1 MSASQNKKK
10 TLSLGLALIPV
21 ISMLLLLI
29 IGYGIMG
36 LRIEPLLLCSAAVA
50 AGIAWWQGYCWED
63 IINSVVDK
71 LAKAMPVIMILICVG
86 GLIGTWMF
94 SGTIPYMVY
103 WGLKLISPEYIL
115 IAAFFLTSV
124 VSVCTGTSWGS
135 AGTVGVALMGVAAGL
150 DVSLAAAAGAVVSGA
165 YFGDKISPLS
175 DSTNFA
181 AIVADTTLFEH
192 IQHLL
197 WTTLPSFLLA
207 AVVYLIAGHSNM
219 LGEVATPQR
228 VTDIIHSL
236 ESLYHFNIVLILP
249 PVIVLWGAIRK
260 KPVIPLMLSAC
271 VLALFLGVIMQGLSI
286 KQGLDAFID
295 GFDIAMFPQ
304 GAEGV
309 VADVP
314 RLLNRGGMF
323 SMMGTILLVFCAFS
337 FAGALTLTGA
347 LTIII
352 NRLLTI
358 IHSVGQLIAATI
370 GTTILV
376 TGATSDGKLA
386 LLVPAELFKD
396 AYRRMGLD
404 TKNLSRTIEDAGTV
418 IEPLLPWTSAG
429 VYMATTLGVST
440 LDLLPWAIQCYAA
453 IFFALIY
460 GFSGIGIARTASASE
475 KSPLL
480 CEAYDVTLISDEI
493 WADLLLP
500 GETFTSVLHLGER
513 WHKRVISATAASK
526 TFGLSSLRISNFLIP
541 DPTLRQRFLSRL
553 DAHGLDVFNA
563 LSVQAATTA
572 WNESRQWLD
581 SLLDYLAENRRWFV
595 EQATEHL
602 PWARIVPAQGTYL
615 LWMDCKK
622 LGLDDEQLKW
632 VMADVA
638 GIAPSMGSGFGPAGS
653 GFIRLNLGCPR
664 TYLEMA
670 IDGLKRISVKTIK
683 GIPTGG

>member
-1 MSASQNKKK
+1 MNASQKQKK
-10 TLSLGLALIPV
+10 TLSFGLATVPILA
-21 ISMLLLLI
+21 MLMLLI

-50 AGIAWWQGYCWED
+50 AVLALWQGFTWEE
-63 IINSVVDK
+63 IISSVVDK

-86 GLIGTWMF
+86 ALIGTWMF

-197 WTTLPSFLLA
+197 WTTIPSFLLA
-207 AVVYLIAGHSNM
+207 AAVYLIAGHSNM

-228 VTDIIHSL
+228 VTDIVNAL
-236 ESLYHFNIVLILP
+236 ESLYRFNIVLILP
-249 PVIVLWGAIRK
+249 PVIVLWGAVRK
-260 KPVIPLMLSAC
+260 KPVIPLMLGAC
-271 VLALFLGVIMQGLSI
+271 VLALILGVVMQGLSL

-295 GFDIAMFPQ
+295 GFNISMFPQ
-304 GAEGV
+304 GSEGII
-309 VADVP
+309 ADVP

-323 SMMGTILLVFCAFS
+323 SMMSTILLVFCAFS

-347 LTIII
+347 LNIII
-352 NRLLTI
+352 NRLLTV
-358 IHSVGQLIAATI
+358 IHSDGQLIAATI

-440 LDLLPWAIQCYAA
+440 LDLLPWAVQCYAA
-453 IFFALIY
+453 IFFALFF
-460 GFSGIGIARTASASE
+460 GFTGIGIAKT
-475 KSPLL
+475 SP
-480 CEAYDVTLISDEI
+480 A
-493 WADLLLP
+493 
-500 GETFTSVLHLGER
+500 
-513 WHKRVISATAASK
+513 
-526 TFGLSSLRISNFLIP
+526 
-541 DPTLRQRFLSRL
+541 
-553 DAHGLDVFNA
+553 
-563 LSVQAATTA
+563 
-572 WNESRQWLD
+572 
-581 SLLDYLAENRRWFV
+581 AENATNML
-595 EQATEHL
+595 ATEQEGK
-602 PWARIVPAQGTYL
+602 P
-615 LWMDCKK
+615 
-622 LGLDDEQLKW
+622 
-632 VMADVA
+632 
-638 GIAPSMGSGFGPAGS
+638 
-653 GFIRLNLGCPR
+653 
-664 TYLEMA
+664 
-670 IDGLKRISVKTIK
+670 DGL
-683 GIPTGG
+683 

>member
-1 MSASQNKKK
+1 
-10 TLSLGLALIPV
+10 
-21 ISMLLLLI
+21 
-29 IGYGIMG
+29 
-36 LRIEPLLLCSAAVA
+36 
-50 AGIAWWQGYCWED
+50 
-63 IINSVVDK
+63 
-71 LAKAMPVIMILICVG
+71 
-86 GLIGTWMF
+86 
-94 SGTIPYMVY
+94 
-103 WGLKLISPEYIL
+103 
-115 IAAFFLTSV
+115 
-124 VSVCTGTSWGS
+124 
-135 AGTVGVALMGVAAGL
+135 
-150 DVSLAAAAGAVVSGA
+150 
-165 YFGDKISPLS
+165 
-175 DSTNFA
+175 
-181 AIVADTTLFEH
+181 
-192 IQHLL
+192 
-197 WTTLPSFLLA
+197 
-207 AVVYLIAGHSNM
+207 
-219 LGEVATPQR
+219 
-228 VTDIIHSL
+228 
-236 ESLYHFNIVLILP
+236 
-249 PVIVLWGAIRK
+249 
-260 KPVIPLMLSAC
+260 SAC

-475 KSPLL
+475 KSPQSS
-480 CEAYDVTLISDEI
+480 VTE
-493 WADLLLP
+493 
-500 GETFTSVLHLGER
+500 
-513 WHKRVISATAASK
+513 
-526 TFGLSSLRISNFLIP
+526 
-541 DPTLRQRFLSRL
+541 
-553 DAHGLDVFNA
+553 
-563 LSVQAATTA
+563 
-572 WNESRQWLD
+572 
-581 SLLDYLAENRRWFV
+581 
-595 EQATEHL
+595 
-602 PWARIVPAQGTYL
+602 
-615 LWMDCKK
+615 
-622 LGLDDEQLKW
+622 
-632 VMADVA
+632 
-638 GIAPSMGSGFGPAGS
+638 
-653 GFIRLNLGCPR
+653 
-664 TYLEMA
+664 
-670 IDGLKRISVKTIK
+670 
-683 GIPTGG
+683 

>member
-1 MSASQNKKK
+1 MSASENKKK
-10 TLSLGLALIPV
+10 TLSFGLALIP
-21 ISMLLLLI
+21 IIAMLLLLI
-29 IGYGIMG
+29 VGYGVMG

-50 AGIAWWQGYCWED
+50 AALAWWQGYCWED

-135 AGTVGVALMGVAAGL
+135 AGTVGVALMGVASGL

-192 IQHLL
+192 IQHLM
-197 WTTLPSFLLA
+197 WTTIPTFILA
-207 AVVYLIAGHSNM
+207 AVVYLVAGHSSM
-219 LGEVATPQR
+219 IGDVATPQR
-228 VTDIIHSL
+228 VTDIVNSL
-236 ESLYHFNIVLILP
+236 ESLYHFNIILILP

-271 VLALFLGVIMQGLSI
+271 VLALILGVVMQGLSV

-295 GFDIAMFPQ
+295 GFNLSMFPQ
-304 GAEGV
+304 GTEGV
-309 VADVP
+309 IADVP

-323 SMMGTILLVFCAFS
+323 SMMSTILLVFCAFS
-337 FAGALTLTGA
+337 FAGALT
-347 LTIII
+347 III
-352 NRLLTI
+352 NRLLTVI
-358 IHSVGQLIAATI
+358 KSVGQLIAATVA
-370 GTTILV
+370 TTILV

-404 TKNLSRTIEDAGTV
+404 NKNLSRTIEDAGTV

-440 LDLLPWAIQCYAA
+440 LDLLPWAVQCYAA
-453 IFFALIY
+453 IFFALFY
-460 GFSGIGIARTASASE
+460 GFTGIGIARTAA
-475 KSPLL
+475 
-480 CEAYDVTLISDEI
+480 
-493 WADLLLP
+493 
-500 GETFTSVLHLGER
+500 
-513 WHKRVISATAASK
+513 
-526 TFGLSSLRISNFLIP
+526 
-541 DPTLRQRFLSRL
+541 PT
-553 DAHGLDVFNA
+553 
-563 LSVQAATTA
+563 
-572 WNESRQWLD
+572 
-581 SLLDYLAENRRWFV
+581 
-595 EQATEHL
+595 EQAQKSAVTE
-602 PWARIVPAQGTYL
+602 
-615 LWMDCKK
+615 
-622 LGLDDEQLKW
+622 
-632 VMADVA
+632 
-638 GIAPSMGSGFGPAGS
+638 
-653 GFIRLNLGCPR
+653 
-664 TYLEMA
+664 
-670 IDGLKRISVKTIK
+670 
-683 GIPTGG
+683 

>member
-103 WGLKLISPEYIL
+103 CGLKLISPEYIL

-150 DVSLAAAAGAVVSGA
+150 DVS
-165 YFGDKISPLS
+165 
-175 DSTNFA
+175 
-181 AIVADTTLFEH
+181 LFEH

-475 KSPLL
+475 KSPQSS
-480 CEAYDVTLISDEI
+480 VTE
-493 WADLLLP
+493 
-500 GETFTSVLHLGER
+500 
-513 WHKRVISATAASK
+513 
-526 TFGLSSLRISNFLIP
+526 
-541 DPTLRQRFLSRL
+541 
-553 DAHGLDVFNA
+553 
-563 LSVQAATTA
+563 
-572 WNESRQWLD
+572 
-581 SLLDYLAENRRWFV
+581 
-595 EQATEHL
+595 
-602 PWARIVPAQGTYL
+602 
-615 LWMDCKK
+615 
-622 LGLDDEQLKW
+622 
-632 VMADVA
+632 
-638 GIAPSMGSGFGPAGS
+638 
-653 GFIRLNLGCPR
+653 
-664 TYLEMA
+664 
-670 IDGLKRISVKTIK
+670 
-683 GIPTGG
+683 

>member
-236 ESLYHFNIVLILP
+236 ESLYHFNIVLI
-249 PVIVLWGAIRK
+249 
-260 KPVIPLMLSAC
+260 
-271 VLALFLGVIMQGLSI
+271 
-286 KQGLDAFID
+286 D

-460 GFSGIGIARTASASE
+460 GFSGIGIARTAPASE
-475 KSPLL
+475 KSPQSS
-480 CEAYDVTLISDEI
+480 VTE
-493 WADLLLP
+493 
-500 GETFTSVLHLGER
+500 
-513 WHKRVISATAASK
+513 
-526 TFGLSSLRISNFLIP
+526 
-541 DPTLRQRFLSRL
+541 
-553 DAHGLDVFNA
+553 
-563 LSVQAATTA
+563 
-572 WNESRQWLD
+572 
-581 SLLDYLAENRRWFV
+581 
-595 EQATEHL
+595 
-602 PWARIVPAQGTYL
+602 
-615 LWMDCKK
+615 
-622 LGLDDEQLKW
+622 
-632 VMADVA
+632 
-638 GIAPSMGSGFGPAGS
+638 
-653 GFIRLNLGCPR
+653 
-664 TYLEMA
+664 
-670 IDGLKRISVKTIK
+670 
-683 GIPTGG
+683 

>member
-135 AGTVGVALMGVAAGL
+135 AGTVGVALMG
-150 DVSLAAAAGAVVSGA
+150 
-165 YFGDKISPLS
+165 
-175 DSTNFA
+175 
-181 AIVADTTLFEH
+181 
-192 IQHLL
+192 
-197 WTTLPSFLLA
+197 
-207 AVVYLIAGHSNM
+207 
-219 LGEVATPQR
+219 
-228 VTDIIHSL
+228 
-236 ESLYHFNIVLILP
+236 
-249 PVIVLWGAIRK
+249 
-260 KPVIPLMLSAC
+260 
-271 VLALFLGVIMQGLSI
+271 
-286 KQGLDAFID
+286 
-295 GFDIAMFPQ
+295 
-304 GAEGV
+304 
-309 VADVP
+309 
-314 RLLNRGGMF
+314 
-323 SMMGTILLVFCAFS
+323 

-370 GTTILV
+370 GTIILV

-475 KSPLL
+475 KSPQ
-480 CEAYDVTLISDEI
+480 
-493 WADLLLP
+493 
-500 GETFTSVLHLGER
+500 TSVT
-513 WHKRVISATAASK
+513 K
-526 TFGLSSLRISNFLIP
+526 
-541 DPTLRQRFLSRL
+541 
-553 DAHGLDVFNA
+553 
-563 LSVQAATTA
+563 
-572 WNESRQWLD
+572 
-581 SLLDYLAENRRWFV
+581 
-595 EQATEHL
+595 
-602 PWARIVPAQGTYL
+602 
-615 LWMDCKK
+615 
-622 LGLDDEQLKW
+622 
-632 VMADVA
+632 
-638 GIAPSMGSGFGPAGS
+638 
-653 GFIRLNLGCPR
+653 
-664 TYLEMA
+664 
-670 IDGLKRISVKTIK
+670 
-683 GIPTGG
+683 

>member
-358 IHSVGQLIAATI
+358 IHSVGQLITATI

-460 GFSGIGIARTASASE
+460 GFSGIGIARTAPASE
-475 KSPLL
+475 KSPQSS
-480 CEAYDVTLISDEI
+480 VTE
-493 WADLLLP
+493 
-500 GETFTSVLHLGER
+500 
-513 WHKRVISATAASK
+513 
-526 TFGLSSLRISNFLIP
+526 
-541 DPTLRQRFLSRL
+541 
-553 DAHGLDVFNA
+553 
-563 LSVQAATTA
+563 
-572 WNESRQWLD
+572 
-581 SLLDYLAENRRWFV
+581 
-595 EQATEHL
+595 
-602 PWARIVPAQGTYL
+602 
-615 LWMDCKK
+615 
-622 LGLDDEQLKW
+622 
-632 VMADVA
+632 
-638 GIAPSMGSGFGPAGS
+638 
-653 GFIRLNLGCPR
+653 
-664 TYLEMA
+664 
-670 IDGLKRISVKTIK
+670 
-683 GIPTGG
+683 

>member
-1 MSASQNKKK
+1 M
-10 TLSLGLALIPV
+10 
-21 ISMLLLLI
+21 
-29 IGYGIMG
+29 
-36 LRIEPLLLCSAAVA
+36 
-50 AGIAWWQGYCWED
+50 
-63 IINSVVDK
+63 
-71 LAKAMPVIMILICVG
+71 
-86 GLIGTWMF
+86 
-94 SGTIPYMVY
+94 
-103 WGLKLISPEYIL
+103 
-115 IAAFFLTSV
+115 
-124 VSVCTGTSWGS
+124 
-135 AGTVGVALMGVAAGL
+135 
-150 DVSLAAAAGAVVSGA
+150 
-165 YFGDKISPLS
+165 
-175 DSTNFA
+175 
-181 AIVADTTLFEH
+181 
-192 IQHLL
+192 
-197 WTTLPSFLLA
+197 
-207 AVVYLIAGHSNM
+207 
-219 LGEVATPQR
+219 
-228 VTDIIHSL
+228 

-475 KSPLL
+475 KSPQSS
-480 CEAYDVTLISDEI
+480 VTE
-493 WADLLLP
+493 
-500 GETFTSVLHLGER
+500 
-513 WHKRVISATAASK
+513 
-526 TFGLSSLRISNFLIP
+526 
-541 DPTLRQRFLSRL
+541 
-553 DAHGLDVFNA
+553 
-563 LSVQAATTA
+563 
-572 WNESRQWLD
+572 
-581 SLLDYLAENRRWFV
+581 
-595 EQATEHL
+595 
-602 PWARIVPAQGTYL
+602 
-615 LWMDCKK
+615 
-622 LGLDDEQLKW
+622 
-632 VMADVA
+632 
-638 GIAPSMGSGFGPAGS
+638 
-653 GFIRLNLGCPR
+653 
-664 TYLEMA
+664 
-670 IDGLKRISVKTIK
+670 
-683 GIPTGG
+683 

>member
-1 MSASQNKKK
+1 MNAMQHTTKK
-10 TLSLGLALIPV
+10 TLSFGLALVPIAA
-21 ISMLLLLI
+21 MLGLLI
-29 IGYGIMG
+29 VGYGVMG
-36 LRIEPLLLCSAAVA
+36 LRIEPLLLCAAAVA
-50 AGIAWWQGYCWED
+50 AAIAWWQGYRWDD
-63 IINSVVDK
+63 IIESVVSK

-103 WGLKLISPEYIL
+103 WGLKLISPQYIL

-197 WTTLPSFLLA
+197 YTTIPSFILA
-207 AVVYLIAGHSNM
+207 AIVYLVAGHSDM
-219 LGEVATPQR
+219 MGDVATPQR
-228 VTDIIHSL
+228 VTDIVSAL
-236 ESLYHFNIVLILP
+236 EGLYHFNIVLLLP
-249 PVIVLWGAIRK
+249 PVLVLWGAVRK

-271 VLALFLGVIMQGLSI
+271 VLAIILGVALQGLSLR
-286 KQGLDAFID
+286 QGLDAFMD
-295 GFDIAMFPQ
+295 GFNLSMFPQ
-304 GAEGV
+304 GTDGII
-309 VADVP
+309 ADVP

-323 SMMGTILLVFCAFS
+323 SMMSTILLVFCAFS

-352 NRLLTI
+352 SRLLTVI
-358 IHSVGQLIAATI
+358 RSVGQLVAATI

-440 LDLLPWAIQCYAA
+440 LDLLPWAVQCYAA

-460 GFSGIGIARTASASE
+460 GFTGFGIAR
-475 KSPLL
+475 
-480 CEAYDVTLISDEI
+480 
-493 WADLLLP
+493 LP
-500 GETFTSVLHLGER
+500 
-513 WHKRVISATAASK
+513 AAS
-526 TFGLSSLRISNFLIP
+526 
-541 DPTLRQRFLSRL
+541 RQ
-553 DAHGLDVFNA
+553 DDIAVA
-563 LSVQAATTA
+563 PVTA
-572 WNESRQWLD
+572 R
-581 SLLDYLAENRRWFV
+581 
-595 EQATEHL
+595 EQ
-602 PWARIVPAQGTYL
+602 
-615 LWMDCKK
+615 
-622 LGLDDEQLKW
+622 
-632 VMADVA
+632 
-638 GIAPSMGSGFGPAGS
+638 
-653 GFIRLNLGCPR
+653 
-664 TYLEMA
+664 
-670 IDGLKRISVKTIK
+670 
-683 GIPTGG
+683 